1 MTARSS
7 AIPLSVIG
15 GFLGSGKTTL
25 INSLLQQNE
34 GRRLAV
40 LVNDFGDINID
51 AELISAHDGQTL
63 QLSNGCICCTIGD
76 SLTRSLMDMAALEEP
91 PDHLVIEASGVSD
104 PGRIAQI
111 GLAGGAYRLQAV
123 CVLADAANLLEHAQD
138 RYVGDS
144 VIHQLRRADFLAL
157 NKCDLV
163 TETERQTVRQQL
175 ISWGIKAPVM
185 ETTQGQVP
193 LSLLLSPQ
201 EASDRDFSFDAAAE
215 ARSWHDSHAEGLKSW
230 SLSASQPLD
239 RTAFEKAFSQV
250 QGRVL
255 RAKGLLRFADHPQ
268 SREVLQLVGRRLDQ
282 TESQQD
288 ASATNSR
295 LVLIAPSDYAPP
307 EALVRLFAD

>member
-1 MTARSS
+1 MTSRNA

-15 GFLGSGKTTL
+15 GFLGAGKTTL

-51 AELISAHDGQTL
+51 AELVTAHDGQTL

-76 SLTRSLMDMAALEEP
+76 SLSRSLMDIAALDEP
-91 PDHLVIEASGVSD
+91 PEHLVIEASGVAD

-138 RYVGDS
+138 RYMGDS
-144 VIHQLRRADFLAL
+144 MIHQLRRADFLVL

-163 TETERQTVRQQL
+163 TEDARQQL
-175 ISWGIKAPVM
+175 RQQLATWSITAPVM

-201 EASDRDFSFDAAAE
+201 ETSDRTLPLDVDL
-215 ARSWHDSHAEGLKSW
+215 HIPHAEYLKSW
-230 SLSASQPLD
+230 SLSASEPLD
-239 RTAFEKAFSQV
+239 RMSFEKAFAEV
-250 QGRVL
+250 QGQVL
-255 RAKGLLRFADHPQ
+255 RAKGLLCFADRLQ
-268 SREVLQLVGRRLDQ
+268 GLEVLQLVGRRLELS
-282 TESQQD
+282 ESGKETCN
-288 ASATNSR
+288 AGSR
-295 LVLIAPSDYAPP
+295 LVLIAPRDYEPP
-307 EALVRLFAD
+307 KTLLGLFPG